1 MTLLIIDTAT
11 RLSATALFDGD
22 TCIAFDTNP
31 LEKSPAEHLMQQIST
46 IMQKADKNFSN
57 IDRIIVNTGPGS
69 FTGIRIGVSAARG
82 FGLAL
87 DKPVIGISLLEAKA
101 FALRNNEYA
110 ITIVEEGH
118 GGTLMVQNFNKAGQV
133 LTPAYT
139 ATANDI
145 KQKIMGEILLSGSGA
160 ANIKSPLIA
169 ARKSPQYF
177 EILQALALLGA
188 QKTSD
193 NALASTVYMRPPDAK
208 PQIGFALPRI

>member
-22 TCIAFDTNP
+22 TCLVFDTNP
-31 LEKSPAEHLMQQIST
+31 LEKSPAEHLMQQIET
-46 IMQKADKNFSN
+46 IMEKADKSFTD

-87 DKPVIGISLLEAKA
+87 NKPVIGISLLEAKA
-101 FALRNNEYA
+101 FSLRNSQYA
-110 ITIVEEGH
+110 ISIIEEGH
-118 GGTLMVQNFNKAGQV
+118 GGTLMAQHFNAAGSQ

-139 ATANDI
+139 ANADDI
-145 KQKIMGEILLSGSGA
+145 RKNLMGEILMSGSGA

-177 EILQALALLGA
+177 EILQSLAVLGEQKSPQEALP
-188 QKTSD
+188 TPI
-193 NALASTVYMRPPDAK
+193 YMRPPDAK
-208 PQIGFALPRI
+208 PQVGFALPRI

>member
-22 TCIAFDTNP
+22 TCLTFDTNP

-46 IMQKADKNFSN
+46 IMQKANKSFSD

-101 FALRNNEYA
+101 FALRNEQYA
-110 ITIVEEGH
+110 ISIIEEGH
-118 GGTLMVQNFNKAGQV
+118 GGTLMAQHFNAAGNI

-139 ATANDI
+139 ANADDI
-145 KQKIMGEILLSGSGA
+145 RKNLMGEILLSGSGA

-169 ARKSPQYF
+169 ARKSPPYF
-177 EILQALALLGA
+177 EILQSLAVLGA
-188 QKTSD
+188 NKSPE
-193 NALASTVYMRPPDAK
+193 NALPTPVYMRPPDAK